1 MKIAL
6 LGKRKLGFM
15 NGTCTKESC
24 TTELQEQWET
34 CNAIVISWLMNK
46 VSTELLCV
54 IAYASN
60 AHLVWEDLREIFD
73 KDLWIEYDAMVPKAN
88 SKDYVDHL
96 KQQRLLQFLSGLN
109 DSYDQARKQNFIKSN
124 VPSINQAYAMVI
136 ENESRQC
143 PSMGKKRF
151 NQLNIGQLGR
161 GNSGTNGQFG
171 RATPQFNVV
180 NNVSSNAGTQC
191 SFSCDL
197 QDVFDG
203 KGPFF
208 IEEQYKQIL
217 ALLNKEPTLKTTWK
231 VKAIWQDLYSGRV
244 KGIGKETEGLYII
257 KGSSNNNSRNCNE
270 TASVAIREDCRLW
283 HQRLGHPLASAMKIV
298 PKGDK
303 FVARAKASVLMG
315 YSEIQKESPISHN
328 PHVDHMNSGICD
340 ARMPSAEV
348 TNNSQSLDQGPDV
361 DQGLVEHTTDNA
373 EEDNELQDNS
383 SSEGFIQSN
392 HDHSLF
398 ILRKPEG
405 MVIILVYVDDLLI
418 TGSNDQLITEAKEIL
433 HQQFKLKNLGELE
446 YFLGIEILRSASGV
460 ILNQRKCVLELIY
473 EMGLSGAKLA
483 ITPLETNVKLTTIV
497 YDQATCYTCDSL
509 LEDASAYQR
518 LIGCLLR
525 SIKHYVIKF
534 GESLIS
540 WKSNKL
546 QTVSRSSAEVEYRS
560 MASTVVEVTW
570 LLSLFQELG
579 VPIKLPVLV
588 QCDSKSAI
596 QLAVNPIFH
605 EQNKHI
611 EIDSHFIRIRSKQ
624 GWSSLSMSIPRI
636 SQLIYSPR
644 DSLKLHMF
652 IFLASLVC

>member
-161 GNSGTNGQFG
+161 GNNGTNGQFG

-197 QDVFDG
+197 HDVFDG

-270 TASVAIREDCRLW
+270 AASVAIREDCRLW

-361 DQGLVEHTTDNA
+361 DQVLVEHTTDNA

-383 SSEGFIQSN
+383 SSEGIT
-392 HDHSLF
+392 L
-398 ILRKPEG
+398 
-405 MVIILVYVDDLLI
+405 II
-418 TGSNDQLITEAKEIL
+418 
-433 HQQFKLKNLGELE
+433 
-446 YFLGIEILRSASGV
+446 
-460 ILNQRKCVLELIY
+460 
-473 EMGLSGAKLA
+473 
-483 ITPLETNVKLTTIV
+483 
-497 YDQATCYTCDSL
+497 
-509 LEDASAYQR
+509 
-518 LIGCLLR
+518 
-525 SIKHYVIKF
+525 
-534 GESLIS
+534 
-540 WKSNKL
+540 
-546 QTVSRSSAEVEYRS
+546 
-560 MASTVVEVTW
+560 
-570 LLSLFQELG
+570 
-579 VPIKLPVLV
+579 
-588 QCDSKSAI
+588 
-596 QLAVNPIFH
+596 
-605 EQNKHI
+605 
-611 EIDSHFIRIRSKQ
+611 
-624 GWSSLSMSIPRI
+624 
-636 SQLIYSPR
+636 
-644 DSLKLHMF
+644 
-652 IFLASLVC
+652 